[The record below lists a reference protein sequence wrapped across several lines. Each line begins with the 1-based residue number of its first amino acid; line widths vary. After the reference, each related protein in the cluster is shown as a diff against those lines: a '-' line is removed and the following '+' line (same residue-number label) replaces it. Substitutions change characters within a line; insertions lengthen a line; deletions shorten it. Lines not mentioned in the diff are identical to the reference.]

1 MNPQSSLCSNG
12 QWVHPPGYYLMGRT
26 LYMLLH
32 GKACNSSLTDSC
44 KQCIQSPYRW
54 SRVHAIPTRSHLWAR
69 RLHDPGSDDCRSW
82 STTSL
87 RNTYPGAP
95 PDGHTNVQRIKA
107 PPVFKLLVQKFLNMG
122 NRSPLP
128 KSRERS
134 VRQGGRTGEINIR
147 R

>member
-1 MNPQSSLCSNG
+1 M
-12 QWVHPPGYYLMGRT
+12 
-26 LYMLLH
+26 
-32 GKACNSSLTDSC
+32 
-44 KQCIQSPYRW
+44 
-54 SRVHAIPTRSHLWAR
+54 SH
-69 RLHDPGSDDCRSW
+69 
-82 STTSL
+82 

-107 PPVFKLLVQKFLNMG
+107 PPVFKLLVQKILNMG

-134 VRQGGRTGEINIR
+134 VRQGGRTGDNNIR